1 MKHCSTI
8 DASTIDARWRRKKG
22 PSDRERHDGLAS
34 SRDSLCHPVLH
45 PRPIR
50 HGQLTKP
57 IRHNLL
63 NSVSF
68 GPQLQSSVDS
78 DIGDRAALLPST
90 AGNSIIIHKIYSLI
104 CIFHLRFG
112 VTLWT
117 VMITSRWHITWL
129 AGQRDCSAS
138 LGERDQL
145 VAVTTCCSTN
155 EGRDGR
161 INKF

>member
-22 PSDRERHDGLAS
+22 PSDLERHDGLAS

-45 PRPIR
+45 PRPIC

-78 DIGDRAALLPST
+78 DIGDRAALLPNTAAAGTRQRAWCVSVDRDENGRKQLAKDST
-90 AGNSIIIHKIYSLI
+90 
-104 CIFHLRFG
+104 IFTFIFFLSE
-112 VTLWT
+112 TK
-117 VMITSRWHITWL
+117 
-129 AGQRDCSAS
+129 
-138 LGERDQL
+138 
-145 VAVTTCCSTN
+145 AVWYF
-155 EGRDGR
+155 R
-161 INKF
+161 K